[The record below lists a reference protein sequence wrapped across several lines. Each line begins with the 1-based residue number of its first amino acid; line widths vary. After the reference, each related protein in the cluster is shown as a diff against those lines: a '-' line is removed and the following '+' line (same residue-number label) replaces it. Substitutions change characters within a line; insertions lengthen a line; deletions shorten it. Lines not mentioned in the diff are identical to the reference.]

1 MKKLFMLTAL
11 AASFSFA
18 TSEPHVHDGFFL
30 NFAMGMGYQSMDYT
44 TYNYD
49 EDTYGHSGLATD
61 IDVKLGCSVTDMVA
75 VHITLTG
82 DTPTESVGEGRDD
95 NEVKANL
102 SLLGIGTTLY
112 FPGNYLASASLGI
125 GQFRVYD
132 DISTFHARVVTNPDK
147 YSRSGF
153 AFQIAAGKEWW
164 ISDNWGLGF
173 SAAFTYGSAE
183 DKDDAGDASAY
194 GINVM
199 FSATFN

>member
-1 MKKLFMLTAL
+1 MKKLLIFAAMMVSL
-11 AASFSFA
+11 AFA
-18 TSEPHVHDGFFL
+18 ESKPFTHDGFFL

-82 DTPTESVGEGRDD
+82 DTPTESVGEGLDD

-132 DISTFHARVVTNPDK
+132 DISTFHARVVSNPDK

-164 ISDNWGLGF
+164 VSDNWGIGATAALLYGF
-173 SAAFTYGSAE
+173 ETNLA
-183 DKDDAGDASAY
+183 DARESSLS
-194 GINVM
+194 ISLR
-199 FSATFN
+199 FSATYN

>member
-1 MKKLFMLTAL
+1 MKKIFMLTAL

-132 DISTFHARVVTNPDK
+132 DISTFHARVVSNPDK

-164 ISDNWGLGF
+164 VSDNWGIGATAALLYGF
-173 SAAFTYGSAE
+173 ETNLA
-183 DKDDAGDASAY
+183 DARESSLS
-194 GINVM
+194 ISLR
-199 FSATFN
+199 FSATYN

>member
-82 DTPTESVGEGRDD
+82 DTPTESVGEGLDD

-132 DISTFHARVVTNPDK
+132 DISTFHARVVSNPDK

-164 ISDNWGLGF
+164 VSDNWGIGATAALLYGF
-173 SAAFTYGSAE
+173 ETNLA
-183 DKDDAGDASAY
+183 DARESSLS
-194 GINVM
+194 ISLR
-199 FSATFN
+199 FSATYN

>member
-18 TSEPHVHDGFFL
+18 TSEPHVHDGGFL
-30 NFAMGMGYQSMDYT
+30 SIAMGMGYQSMDYT

-49 EDTYGHSGLATD
+49 EDTYGHSGFATD

-132 DISTFHARVVTNPDK
+132 DISTFHARVVSNPDK

-164 ISDNWGLGF
+164 VSDNWGIGATAALLYGF
-173 SAAFTYGSAE
+173 ETNLA
-183 DKDDAGDASAY
+183 DARESSLS
-194 GINVM
+194 ISLR
-199 FSATFN
+199 FSATYN

>member
-11 AASFSFA
+11 AASLSFA

-49 EDTYGHSGLATD
+49 DDTYGHSGLATD

-132 DISTFHARVVTNPDK
+132 DISTFHAHVVSNPDK

-164 ISDNWGLGF
+164 VSDNWGIGATAALLYGF
-173 SAAFTYGSAE
+173 ETNLA
-183 DKDDAGDASAY
+183 DARESSLS
-194 GINVM
+194 ISLR
-199 FSATFN
+199 FSATYN

>member
-153 AFQIAAGKEWW
+153 AFQLAAGKEWW
-164 ISDNWGLGF
+164 VSDNWGIGATAALLYGF
-173 SAAFTYGSAE
+173 ETNLA
-183 DKDDAGDASAY
+183 DARESSLS
-194 GINVM
+194 ISLR
-199 FSATFN
+199 FSATYN

>member
-11 AASFSFA
+11 AASLSFA

-82 DTPTESVGEGRDD
+82 DTPTESVGEGHDD

-132 DISTFHARVVTNPDK
+132 DISTFHARVVSNPDT

-164 ISDNWGLGF
+164 VSDNWGIGATAALLYGF
-173 SAAFTYGSAE
+173 ETNLA
-183 DKDDAGDASAY
+183 DARESSLS
-194 GINVM
+194 ISLR
-199 FSATFN
+199 FSATYN

>member
-1 MKKLFMLTAL
+1 MKKIFMLTAL

-164 ISDNWGLGF
+164 VSDNWGIGATAALLYGF
-173 SAAFTYGSAE
+173 ETNLA
-183 DKDDAGDASAY
+183 DARESSLS
-194 GINVM
+194 ISLR
-199 FSATFN
+199 FSATYN

>member
-164 ISDNWGLGF
+164 VSDNWGIGATAALLYGF
-173 SAAFTYGSAE
+173 ETNLA
-183 DKDDAGDASAY
+183 DARESSLS
-194 GINVM
+194 ISLR
-199 FSATFN
+199 FSATYN